1 MAMQKVLR
9 RLKSPMSLALL
20 LAVAGCGTK
29 GALFLPKPVQSQPT
43 QVQVNQ
49 VPASQAPEPQ
59 PEVSP
64 SPDNTQNPN
73 QLPNLA
79 IPIPVSSQ

>member
-1 MAMQKVLR
+1 MVMQKVLR

-43 QVQVNQ
+43 RVQVNQ
-49 VPASQAPEPQ
+49 VPSQAPAPQ

-79 IPIPVSSQ
+79 TPIPVSSQ

>member
-1 MAMQKVLR
+1 MVMQKVLR

-29 GALFLPKPVQSQPT
+29 GALFLPKPVQPQST
-43 QVQVNQ
+43 R
-49 VPASQAPEPQ
+49 VPVSQAPEPSTD
-59 PEVSP
+59 VSLT
-64 SPDNTQNPN
+64 PDNTQNPN

-79 IPIPVSSQ
+79 TPIPVSSQ